1 MGGVWTFGFQRKGI
15 MGSTEP
21 LGRGR
26 RLDHPSVRMA
36 KFVARLVSTPAAGQ
50 GGATRRARAEWVEM
64 KVQKSL
70 QDASH

>member
-1 MGGVWTFGFQRKGI
+1 

-50 GGATRRARAEWVEM
+50 GGATRRVPGRVGGDEGSKEPTRR
-64 KVQKSL
+64 QSL
-70 QDASH
+70 DF